1 MPRIRSIHPGFWTD
15 EAVVSVSR
23 DARLLF
29 IGLWNQ
35 CDDKGAFEWKP
46 GSLKMRLFPSDHDLD
61 VSALL
66 NALEKAGLIH
76 GYSVEGRK
84 YGAVKNFKR
93 FQRPKKPNSLFPMP
107 DAEKKFS
114 DGSELVGNWFPTGSE
129 PVPHQFPTGSEPV
142 PHQFPTGSEPVPPE
156 GGRREEGRGTPP
168 VAPPVNGRG
177 GARGLNKGGKR
188 KEPRNAFISKAAEIV
203 ADRQDDGRIVPP
215 RRAIT

>member
-107 DAEKKFS
+107 DAEKKFTA
-114 DGSELVGNWFPTGSE
+114 GSEPVPHQFRTGSE
-129 PVPHQFPTGSEPV
+129 PVPHQFRTGSEPV
-142 PHQFPTGSEPVPPE
+142 RHE
-156 GGRREEGRGTPP
+156 GGRREEGKEGGTPP
-168 VAPPVNGRG
+168 AAPPVNGRG